1 MMIPHSPS
9 HDAHDPPLLVASV
22 LTPHDP
28 SPLAVS
34 ALAPH
39 NAPPTLV
46 RRFCPRAARS
56 PHNGG
61 NIWRTAGLPSVCP
74 HVARSHARRQ
84 KPRTAGRRLFPRPP
98 SRHAILS
105 PHSSAAS
112 ALAPQDPLPA
122 GCSLG
127 RPTSPP
133 PPTRERG
140 TSTKTQRRM

>member
-84 KPRTAGRRLFPRPP
+84 KPLTAGRFAPRPP
-98 SRHAILS
+98 LPCTSPCPHA
-105 PHSSAAS
+105 AAS
-112 ALAPQDPLPA
+112 GDQPPLPHQRGSTRPPQKHRGECGRA
-122 GCSLG
+122 DGVSLG
-127 RPTSPP
+127 
-133 PPTRERG
+133 E
-140 TSTKTQRRM
+140 